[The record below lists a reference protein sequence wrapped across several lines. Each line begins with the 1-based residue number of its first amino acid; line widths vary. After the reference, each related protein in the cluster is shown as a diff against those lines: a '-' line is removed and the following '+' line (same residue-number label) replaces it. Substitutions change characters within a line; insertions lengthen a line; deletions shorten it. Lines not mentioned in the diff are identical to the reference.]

1 MSSGGVVVAK
11 QAFIVLGPESS
22 GTRMMARLFIE
33 AGAVGDHGHAQR
45 LDTETPTAPVIVIRR
60 SYPYRK
66 EWPNLRKLAARLQG
80 AGYQVRAVVI
90 VRSLQYTIQS
100 TQRQK
105 HVRGDEKAL
114 RRSTAALARI
124 GAALCDTELPF
135 VYLTYES
142 LVQRPAAELAWLFD
156 WAGLDAPQQAFIYD
170 GNRKYEE
177 AA

>member
-90 VRSLQYTIQS
+90 VRSLQYTMQS

-105 HVRGDEKAL
+105 HVRGDEK
-114 RRSTAALARI
+114 
-124 GAALCDTELPF
+124 ALCDTELPF